1 MTIDVLW
8 ISGCT
13 DASTVIMCSLHLDAV
28 RRTGAWSY
36 WRSIRLSDIDKQI
49 KVGELLVLTG
59 VVSSGDITEAIQ
71 VSKRLQMPIGRVLTM
86 SGCVSEEIL
95 QATLECQP
103 LVREGLV
110 PVDSAI
116 SALKEVYEKG
126 TSLEQALETVD
137 CHLTHGSGGSANLAD
152 LLVDSNIVSQQQMDQ
167 ALRVSFESGMPL
179 GSALVLQGALSA
191 AFFPSILSVQEQLK
205 DSQVSRDEATEAL
218 KSAFLVWLKA
228 EESLRNERTID
239 AEPGLPL
246 AFERRLEGQAV
257 HEKGESE
264 PEPLLKLPNRSDEI
278 QAVPS
283 TESQSSQ
290 PGDERRNEQAS
301 TFRVLDLLK
310 MSGYVKQGDLQRK
323 YEELLED
330 SMRSAFFFCD
340 LGLIDE
346 RTRRNAARCHSL
358 LRRGKISEKQAVF
371 ALKQC
376 QTNDLELR
384 DVLRSMKEKEGLAHE
399 PLETEPADEEGI
411 PMSRRLAAGLVG
423 SSVAVV
429 GGLAY
434 AALRKVL
441 KR

>member
-1 MTIDVLW
+1 M
-8 ISGCT
+8 
-13 DASTVIMCSLHLDAV
+13 
-28 RRTGAWSY
+28 
-36 WRSIRLSDIDKQI
+36 SDIDRQI

-116 SALKEVYEKG
+116 SALREVYRKG
-126 TSLEQALETVD
+126 STLQEALETLD
-137 CHLTHGSGGSANLAD
+137 CHLNYGSGGSANLAD
-152 LLVDSNIVSQQQMDQ
+152 LLVDSNIVSPEQMEQ
-167 ALRVSFESGMPL
+167 ALRASFESGMPL
-179 GSALVLQGALSA
+179 GSALVLQGTLSA

-205 DSQVSRDEATEAL
+205 ESILTRAEATEEL

-228 EESLRNERTID
+228 EESLRNEKTID
-239 AEPGLPL
+239 AEPALPL
-246 AFERRLEGQAV
+246 AFERGAAIQKPGRDNVSDNERQLAVRLINR
-257 HEKGESE
+257 SE
-264 PEPLLKLPNRSDEI
+264 PLQTSEAAVEAGAPGGIYQNLQSEPQSEACTNVQSPSVSSVSIVSVNSASSVDEQSLPGG
-278 QAVPS
+278 
-283 TESQSSQ
+283 T
-290 PGDERRNEQAS
+290 
-301 TFRVLDLLK
+301 TRVLDLLK
-310 MSGYVKQGDLQRK
+310 LSGCIRQGDLQKR

-330 SMRSAFFFCD
+330 AMRSAFFFYD
-340 LGLIDE
+340 LGLIDD
-346 RTRRNAARCHSL
+346 RTRKNVHRCHSL
-358 LRRGKISEKQAVF
+358 LRRGKISEKEAVF
-371 ALKQC
+371 ALKEC
-376 QTNDLELR
+376 QSGELDLR
-384 DVLRSMKEKEGLAHE
+384 DVLRDMREKEDLLHE
-399 PLETEPADEEGI
+399 PAETETRTEEDI
-411 PMSRRLAAGLVG
+411 PISRRLAAGLVG